1 MCNSEFFG
9 FKTFQEFEKSLIDHQ
24 CEKQYTK
31 LIPIEKTT
39 KERIDERC
47 EEFMNLLSLCNIFCD
62 YGDNYF
68 KYAFIRDILDQDME
82 NIKNN
87 NIPDLKECNRLG
99 LGKKIKFMKKF
110 LKRHGY
116 FN

>member
-1 MCNSEFFG
+1 MYNSEFLG
-9 FKTFQEFEKSLIDHQ
+9 FKTFQEFERFLIDQ
-24 CEKQYTK
+24 CEKQYTV

-39 KERIDERC
+39 KKWIDERC

-62 YGDNYF
+62 YDDNYF
-68 KYAFIRDILDQDME
+68 KYAFIRDISDQDME

-87 NIPDLKECNRLG
+87 NISDLKECNKLG

-110 LKRHGY
+110 LKNRGY